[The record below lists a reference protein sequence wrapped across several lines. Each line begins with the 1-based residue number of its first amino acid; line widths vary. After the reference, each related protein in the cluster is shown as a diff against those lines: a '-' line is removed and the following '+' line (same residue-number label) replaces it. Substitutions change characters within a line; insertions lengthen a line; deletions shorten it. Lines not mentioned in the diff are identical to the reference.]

1 MTSWSLSGE
10 YLESCNCEFL
20 CPCLLGPRNAR
31 GAPMAR
37 PTQGH
42 CDVPLVFSIAQGS
55 YGALSLAGTSAALA
69 LYTPGA
75 MGEGHW
81 RAALYLDAGGS
92 PDQRAAL
99 EVIFTGKA
107 GGPTGRISAAVDE
120 WLPTRTA
127 RIEFGKEG
135 RKRWARIRDVLD
147 IEVEGVEGAEPG
159 TETWIDNVRHL
170 VARRLAAARTQRGL
184 YRDHGWAWDNTG
196 KNAHYA
202 SFDWRGP

>member
-42 CDVPLVFSIAQGS
+42 CDVPLVFSIAQGK

-81 RAALYLDAGGS
+81 RAALYLDADAS
-92 PDQRAAL
+92 AEQRAAL
-99 EVIFTGKA
+99 EGIFTGKA
-107 GGPTGRISAAVDE
+107 GGPTARISAAVDE
-120 WLPTRTA
+120 WLPTRTT

-135 RKRWARIRDVLD
+135 RRRWARIRDVLD

-170 VARRLAAARTQRGL
+170 VARRLAAARTKRGL
-184 YRDHGWAWDNTG
+184 YRDHGWTWDNSG
-196 KNAHYA
+196 MNAHYA